1 MNDEQLRE
9 AYERGLP
16 GGDSRPALDDLA
28 AERLRR
34 LVERE
39 GSDAERLHTVDALL
53 STAEGRRD
61 MEIVWAAARA
71 SRPARRSMWWRVA
84 AAALLVATIPSV
96 YLATRNSVA
105 VERGDESPI
114 TLVAPIGIQEA
125 TVASRFV
132 WRGVAD
138 ADRYTLVVVDSAG
151 NEVFAGETRD
161 TALALPGQVVL
172 RPGASYLWWVQARTR
187 LGESVTA
194 VTQRVRIA
202 DR

>member
-9 AYERGLP
+9 AYERALP
-16 GGDSRPALDDLA
+16 SGEHRPALDDLA
-28 AERLRR
+28 AERLRK

-39 GSDAERLHTVDALL
+39 GSDEERLHTVDVLL

-61 MEIVWAAARA
+61 LEIVWAAARA
-71 SRPARRSMWWRVA
+71 SRPARQRAWWHVA
-84 AAALLVATIPSV
+84 AAVMLVAAIPSV
-96 YLATRNSVA
+96 YLATRDSA
-105 VERGDESPI
+105 PIERGAESPI
-114 TLVAPIGIQEA
+114 TLVAPIGVQDA
-125 TVASRFV
+125 TVASRFL
-132 WRGVAD
+132 WRAVRD

-161 TALALPGQVVL
+161 TVLALPRHVTL
-172 RPGASYLWWVQARTR
+172 RAGASYLWWVQARTR

-194 VTQRVRIA
+194 VTQRVRVA

>member
-16 GGDSRPALDDLA
+16 SGENRPALDDLA
-28 AERLRR
+28 AERLRK

-39 GSDAERLHTVDALL
+39 GSDEERLHTVDALL
-53 STAEGRRD
+53 ATAEGRRD
-61 MEIVWAAARA
+61 LEIVWAASRA
-71 SRPARRSMWWRVA
+71 SRPVRRAMWWRVA
-84 AAALLVATIPSV
+84 AAALVVATIPSV
-96 YLATRNSVA
+96 YLATRNRAA

-114 TLVAPIGIQEA
+114 TLVAPIGVQDA
-125 TVASRFV
+125 TIASRFV
-132 WRGVAD
+132 WRSVQD

-161 TALALPGQVVL
+161 TVLLLPRDVALQA
-172 RPGASYLWWVQARTR
+172 GASYLWWVQARTR
-187 LGESVTA
+187 LGASVTA